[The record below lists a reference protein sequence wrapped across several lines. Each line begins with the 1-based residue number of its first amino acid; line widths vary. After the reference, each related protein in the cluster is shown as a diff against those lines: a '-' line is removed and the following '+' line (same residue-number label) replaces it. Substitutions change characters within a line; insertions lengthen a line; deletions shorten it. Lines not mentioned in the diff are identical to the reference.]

1 MRLSSAMG
9 VGCLSYA
16 PLSAGTHSIAP
27 IAINDWVSIYAL
39 ACDLTIGK
47 TAIFDTICAMRIYVL
62 ALDGV
67 FDLGLSA
74 VLDAFQTANELIE
87 MTGLAVPRFEV
98 RTVGMRKMVRTAH
111 GLKVPIQLVGRQT
124 PEYVIVPAIGCK
136 TLDTL
141 NAALARPDVR
151 DAVKALRKWADAG
164 AKLSAACAGTFVL
177 AESGLLDQ
185 QRATT
190 TWWLA
195 PVFRERYPRVL
206 LDESDMVVNSGNVV
220 TAGAALGH
228 MDLALWL
235 IRGVSPE
242 LASLTAK
249 YLIVDSRPSQT
260 AYALTDH
267 LVHSDPV
274 VEHFERWA
282 RARLA
287 RGFSLDNAAR
297 TVGASKRTLT
307 RRLQNVLGKSPIS
320 YFQSLRVERA
330 VHLLKTSNASVEEI
344 AAKVGY
350 KEGGTLRLL
359 LRRRL
364 NLGVKEI
371 RRTS

>member
-1 MRLSSAMG
+1 MR
-9 VGCLSYA
+9 V
-16 PLSAGTHSIAP
+16 
-27 IAINDWVSIYAL
+27 
-39 ACDLTIGK
+39 
-47 TAIFDTICAMRIYVL
+47 YVL

-74 VLDAFQTANELIE
+74 VLDAFQTANELIA

-98 RTVGMRKMVRTAH
+98 TIVGMRKAVRTGH
-111 GLKVPIQLVGRQT
+111 GLKVPIQPVGKRT
-124 PEYVIVPAIGCK
+124 PEYVIVPAIACK
-136 TLDTL
+136 SLDTL
-141 NAALARPDVR
+141 TAALARADVR
-151 DAVKALRKWADAG
+151 DAVKACRKWADEG
-164 AKLSAACAGTFVL
+164 AKLGAACAGTFVL

-195 PVFRERYPRVL
+195 PVFRERYPQVL
-206 LDESDMVVNSGNVV
+206 LNESDMVVRSGNVV

-235 IRGVSPE
+235 IRGVSPV

-274 VEHFERWA
+274 VQHFERWA
-282 RARLA
+282 RARLS
-287 RGFSLDNAAR
+287 RGFSLDHAAR
-297 TVGASKRTLT
+297 AVGASKRTLT
-307 RRLQNVLGKSPIS
+307 RRMQNVLGKSPMS

-330 VHLLKTSNASVEEI
+330 VHLLKTSSASVEEI

-350 KEGGTLRLL
+350 KDGGTLRLL

-371 RRTS
+371 RRASRV

>member
-1 MRLSSAMG
+1 
-9 VGCLSYA
+9 
-16 PLSAGTHSIAP
+16 
-27 IAINDWVSIYAL
+27 
-39 ACDLTIGK
+39 
-47 TAIFDTICAMRIYVL
+47 MRIYVL

-74 VLDAFQTANELIE
+74 ILDGFQTANELIE
-87 MTGLAVPRFEV
+87 MTGLAIPQFDVKI
-98 RTVGMRKMVRTAH
+98 VGMRKTVRTSH
-111 GLKVPIQLVGRQT
+111 GLKVPIQPLGRQR
-124 PEYVIVPAIGCK
+124 PQCVIIPAIACK
-136 TLDTL
+136 TPVTL
-141 NAALARPDVR
+141 KAGLARPDVR
-151 DAVKALRKWADAG
+151 DAAKALREWANDG
-164 AKLSAACAGTFVL
+164 TTLSAACAGTFVL

-195 PVFRERYPRVL
+195 PMFRERYPQVL
-206 LDESDMVVNSGNVV
+206 LNESDMVVKSGNFV

-228 MDLALWL
+228 MDLALCL

-242 LASLTAK
+242 LASLTAR

-267 LVHSDPV
+267 LMHSDPV
-274 VEHFERWA
+274 VQLFERWA

-287 RGFSLDNAAR
+287 RGFSLDSAAKA
-297 TVGASKRTLT
+297 TGTSKRTLT
-307 RRLQNVLGKSPIS
+307 RRLQSVLGKSPMS

-330 VHLLKTSNASVEEI
+330 VHLLKTTRASLQEV

-350 KEGGTLRLL
+350 SDGGTLRLL

-364 NLGVKEI
+364 NLGVNEI